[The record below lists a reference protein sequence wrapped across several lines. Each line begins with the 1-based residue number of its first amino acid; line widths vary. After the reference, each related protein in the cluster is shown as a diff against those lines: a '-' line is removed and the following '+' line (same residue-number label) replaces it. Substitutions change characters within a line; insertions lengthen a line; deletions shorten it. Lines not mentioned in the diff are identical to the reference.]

1 MCKARHQLW
10 DKPVY
15 STEPLKGSAVRGVG
29 YVCGGCLLPWQL
41 PRDGD
46 GDTEATRLG
55 GTARRSKAP
64 LQHSAPSPQNPS
76 WAPRTPAAWPVFSP
90 TQGCTSHRKGG
101 RYCPTWWV
109 TKDHSPPSAP
119 PGLRVL
125 LRVRRRPCVSSSR
138 IVNSYQVNA
147 WRKSQDSN
155 GNWNKRSLE
164 KQTDIGAIRIFRR
177 QERNSLW
184 EGN

>member
-15 STEPLKGSAVRGVG
+15 STEPLKGSAVKRCRVCVWGVPPSLTASQRRGWWHRS
-29 YVCGGCLLPWQL
+29 Y
-41 PRDGD
+41 
-46 GDTEATRLG
+46 RLG

-76 WAPRTPAAWPVFSP
+76 WVPRTPAAWPVFSP

-125 LRVRRRPCVSSSR
+125 LRVRRRPRVSSSR

-164 KQTDIGAIRIFRR
+164 KQTDIGTIRIFRR